1 MKNTSELIDRTIKL
15 LEDNFLVFIQRANGK
30 IVAIPEF
37 DGYMDFMETGDD
49 DYELLYNEIEN
60 NPDAYFQIKQLNS
73 RELYNT
79 MMDFALEQERVD
91 SIEMVK
97 ALRSKD
103 PINKFKQTVIKMG
116 SITYNS
122 WSIFYDEQ
130 LRRIIRNRLC
140 RERIHLHCK

>member
-30 IVAIPEF
+30 VVAIPEF